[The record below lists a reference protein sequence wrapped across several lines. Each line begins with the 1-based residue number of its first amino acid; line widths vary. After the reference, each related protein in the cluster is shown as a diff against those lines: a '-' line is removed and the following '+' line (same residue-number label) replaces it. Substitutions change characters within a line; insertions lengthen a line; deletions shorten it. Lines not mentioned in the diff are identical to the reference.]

1 MVQLPTEFKT
11 RLDDYRGPLDLLL
24 YLIKKEEIN
33 ILDIPIARIT
43 EQYLTYLQ
51 ILRNVDPNICG
62 EFLVTAAQLMEIKSK
77 TLLPVEALEGEAEE
91 LDDPRLDLVL
101 QLLEYKKYKER
112 ALLLE
117 RMMAEHS
124 QRYQRP
130 ELELDLT
137 EEAMRSLPTR
147 LLEVNI
153 WDLLTAFQKVQLAL
167 SLRQPHRVLLEDRPI
182 EEYMKA
188 ICFQIESQ
196 ASRRLRFQDLFSD
209 CRDRYDAIGF
219 FLALLELA
227 KEGRVR
233 FHQEELFGPI
243 EVELQDPA
251 LENQPAALEPAPDE

>member
-11 RLDDYRGPLDLLL
+11 HLDDYRGPLDLLL

-33 ILDIPIARIT
+33 ILDIPISSIT

-51 ILRNVDPNICG
+51 ILRKFDPNVCG

-91 LDDPRLDLVL
+91 LDDPRLELVL

-117 RMMAEHS
+117 RMMAEHG
-124 QRYQRP
+124 QRCQRP
-130 ELELDLT
+130 ELDLN
-137 EEAMRSLPTR
+137 EEALRSLPNR
-147 LLEVNI
+147 LLDVSI
-153 WDLLTAFQKVQLAL
+153 WDLVTAFQKVQLAL

-182 EEYMKA
+182 EEYMEA
-188 ICFQIESQ
+188 ICLKIESQ
-196 ASRRLRFQDLFSD
+196 TDRRIRFQDLFTE

-227 KEGRVR
+227 KEGRIR

-251 LENQPAALEPAPDE
+251 LENQPAVLEPAPDE